1 MGDWWVGRAKEGLTG
16 FMCLMLSGGEYG
28 LLSQTSA
35 FGHAL
40 GFYINFLYIYS
51 FEFSLLL
58 LCLFFLALT
67 ILLGKTKLLFYFLF
81 PPGCFLF
88 FVGSALV
95 SRTT

>member
-51 FEFSLLL
+51 FLSFHFYFCVSFFLLL
-58 LCLFFLALT
+58 L
-67 ILLGKTKLLFYFLF
+67 YFWENKIIFIF
-81 PPGCFLF
+81 PPGCFFFLF
-88 FVGSALV
+88 SFFF
-95 SRTT
+95 